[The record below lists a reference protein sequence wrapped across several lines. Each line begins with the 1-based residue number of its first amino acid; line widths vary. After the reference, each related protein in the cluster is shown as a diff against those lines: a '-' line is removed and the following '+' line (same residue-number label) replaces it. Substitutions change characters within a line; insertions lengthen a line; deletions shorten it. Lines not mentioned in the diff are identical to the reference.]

1 MALGSLYAAYIAFL
15 ILTASGGSPR
25 TTNIVPL
32 LLFFLWAVSPIV
44 VLAGVATKFES
55 RCGRAIDFI
64 LLAAVCVLASSGVA
78 VYQVGFFG
86 GHPDA
91 QSGLLFVFVPLY
103 QWLAVAVVLVL
114 LAVIARR
121 HCQRRGS

>member
-1 MALGSLYAAYIAFL
+1 
-15 ILTASGGSPR
+15 
-25 TTNIVPL
+25 
-32 LLFFLWAVSPIV
+32 
-44 VLAGVATKFES
+44 
-55 RCGRAIDFI
+55 
-64 LLAAVCVLASSGVA
+64 
-78 VYQVGFFG
+78 VGFFG

>member
-1 MALGSLYAAYIAFL
+1 MVLGSIYAAYMAFL
-15 ILTASGGSPR
+15 ILTASGGPPR

-32 LLFFLWAVSPIV
+32 LLFFLWAVSPVV
-44 VLAGVATKFES
+44 VLAGVAYKFES
-55 RCGRAIDFI
+55 RSGRAIELM
-64 LLAAVCVLASSGVA
+64 LLGAVCVLALSAAA

>member
-32 LLFFLWAVSPIV
+32 LLLFLWAVSPIV